1 MPSFSLA
8 MLAALSPLAATAA
21 AQPPSATPVWVGI
34 EHSRS
39 FAVPAGAK
47 AGDSLK
53 PRIAH
58 VGKDETLIPV
68 HLHIAA
74 DGSRRIECRED
85 HATRPDSPI
94 RPEAQR

>member
-1 MPSFSLA
+1 MRSLSLA
-8 MLAALSPLAATAA
+8 MLAALSPLAVAATP
-21 AQPPSATPVWVGI
+21 PPSAEPVQVGI

-58 VGKDETLIPV
+58 VEEDKTRIPL

-74 DGSRRIECRED
+74 DGSSRIECREE
-85 HATRPDSPI
+85 HATRPGSQA
-94 RPEAQR
+94 RVEAQR